1 MPPIRKRR
9 RKKNFSIFDSM
20 LRFVNLLTL
29 PDYSVDGRSV
39 RGHISKT
46 GPGVFNR
53 GYVWSEYKETLKT
66 IEF

>member
-1 MPPIRKRR
+1 
-9 RKKNFSIFDSM
+9 M

-53 GYVWSEYKETLKT
+53 GYLWSEYKETLKT